1 MSLTPVSVHEMLPFF
16 DAALLRE
23 IEEKAS
29 VVHFKPGDVVMRKGQ
44 YFKSALIVLKGL
56 IKIYREDEEGNE
68 FFIYYLQPVQACAL
82 SMVCASRRETSEIMA
97 IAVADTEALA
107 IPLEAINEWML
118 KYKSWNEFVVSSY
131 RQRFEDLLSTL
142 DDVVFRNMDER
153 LEFYLKRQAEKIGR
167 HLPLTHQQIATDLNS
182 SREVISRLLKN
193 MEKNKRLVLHRS
205 SIEWLG

>member
-1 MSLTPVSVHEMLPFF
+1 MSLTRVSVHEMLPFC

-131 RQRFEDLLSTL
+131 R
-142 DDVVFRNMDER
+142 
-153 LEFYLKRQAEKIGR
+153 
-167 HLPLTHQQIATDLNS
+167 
-182 SREVISRLLKN
+182 
-193 MEKNKRLVLHRS
+193 
-205 SIEWLG
+205 